1 MTYKEAADI
10 LDPETRASTLALIE
24 YYGGFR
30 GEKTKTNAINDACN
44 LAAKVLREIE
54 AEINGKPLTFEQ
66 LKEMDGKPVWM
77 ASGTRSCWG
86 IISVDKEGLYEGIP
100 FFNSFLGNSRFSYDT
115 RNHALKL
122 YRLPVSDMN
131 RYENRIDT
139 LEAEL
144 NDLKEYVEVLES
156 DS

>member
-1 MTYKEAADI
+1 MTYEEAADI

-30 GEKTKTNAINDACN
+30 GEQTKTDAINDACN
-44 LAAKVLREIE
+44 LAAKVLREFH
-54 AEINGKPLTFEQ
+54 AEVNGKPLTFEQ
-66 LKEMDGKPVWM
+66 LREMDGKPAWM
-77 ASGTRSCWG
+77 DSGTRSCWG

-122 YRLPVSDMN
+122 YRLPVSDTN

-139 LEAEL
+139 LESEL
-144 NDLKEYVEVLES
+144 NDLKEYVEML
-156 DS
+156 